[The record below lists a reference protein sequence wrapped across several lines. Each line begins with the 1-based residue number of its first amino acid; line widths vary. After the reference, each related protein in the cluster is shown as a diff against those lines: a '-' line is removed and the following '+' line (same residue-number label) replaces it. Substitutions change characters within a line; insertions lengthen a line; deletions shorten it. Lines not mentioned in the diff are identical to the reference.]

1 MASPVWVGDR
11 RGDGFL
17 GIQGAKQD
25 PVKPPPQGATSAQRN
40 QYEQRTQD
48 RDRRNRF
55 VLAAGLVCGL
65 ASFREVV
72 GGLNEKLGED
82 RSERFRREI
91 ENELGTLWRNA
102 ADKEG
107 VKAIESL
114 GLHVWLVPRWH
125 WRFAPAAFKERLPES
140 WKLKIPAPA
149 MWRPGKLRHVDH
161 LHPSGIRWRRGRGV
175 LGRCWLE
182 RWQVQLDVQRDWGP
196 YLNVTKP
203 QWKQMRRDSSLDAI
217 TMKLNHGQFMRL
229 SKLYSE
235 VVAVPIYKTRQPS
248 GNRYL
253 VGCVA
258 ADMPALKENQTK
270 RVCILT
276 DSFETLLKATASN
289 IEGRVKA

>member
-1 MASPVWVGDR
+1 MGWRWLWRVLFGLAIGVATA
-11 RGDGFL
+11 FL

-149 MWRPGKLRHVDH
+149 MWRPGKTSPCRS
-161 LHPSGIRWRRGRGV
+161 PSPFWHQMATRTRRARPLLAGAMASSTRCSAG
-175 LGRCWLE
+175 LGAVSQCHE
-182 RWQVQLDVQRDWGP
+182 ASVEA
-196 YLNVTKP
+196 
-203 QWKQMRRDSSLDAI
+203 DA
-217 TMKLNHGQFMRL
+217 
-229 SKLYSE
+229 S
-235 VVAVPIYKTRQPS
+235 
-248 GNRYL
+248 
-253 VGCVA
+253 
-258 ADMPALKENQTK
+258 
-270 RVCILT
+270 
-276 DSFETLLKATASN
+276 
-289 IEGRVKA
+289 